1 MEEIPVKYTW
11 YRFIELKDQKW
22 VEFELGKMSSR
33 DLILQSFS
41 LNFQNQAP
49 WGEDELKDMSEEG
62 EMRKAIR
69 EAWLYKNSNKKAVND
84 KYIELLQM
92 GWFTSN
98 TTIRFRLDHNLSID
112 AFLEDP
118 NLSYSLEK
126 FDADLIRDKIQ
137 STDTVIIEW
146 LRGHIP
152 EQATLEVIKQIILE
166 SKEFKRLE
174 VNQVQLLIQRIILK
188 PGKK

>member
-1 MEEIPVKYTW
+1 
-11 YRFIELKDQKW
+11 
-22 VEFELGKMSSR
+22 
-33 DLILQSFS
+33 
-41 LNFQNQAP
+41 
-49 WGEDELKDMSEEG
+49 
-62 EMRKAIR
+62 
-69 EAWLYKNSNKKAVND
+69 
-84 KYIELLQM
+84 M

-98 TTIRFRLDHNLSID
+98 TNIRFRLDHNLSID

>member
-1 MEEIPVKYTW
+1 MTLGRKKVKDKTGRYNKESSYVETPSHGKTITDSAKKNMEEISVKYTW

-69 EAWLYKNSNKKAVND
+69 EA
-84 KYIELLQM
+84 
-92 GWFTSN
+92 
-98 TTIRFRLDHNLSID
+98 
-112 AFLEDP
+112 
-118 NLSYSLEK
+118 
-126 FDADLIRDKIQ
+126 
-137 STDTVIIEW
+137 
-146 LRGHIP
+146 
-152 EQATLEVIKQIILE
+152 
-166 SKEFKRLE
+166 
-174 VNQVQLLIQRIILK
+174 
-188 PGKK
+188 